1 MKFFHG
7 EKRTLCNRKK
17 GTCQNLGGPGPPLA
31 PPVPTPLRASLT
43 FDQLK
48 EVLMDVEVQL
58 NNRPLGYME
67 DDIGAP
73 HDFYVTRV

>member
-1 MKFFHG
+1 MKVA
-7 EKRTLCNRKK
+7 LRKAV
-17 GTCQNLGGPGPPLA
+17 G
-31 PPVPTPLRASLT
+31 RASLT

-67 DDIGAP
+67 DDIES
-73 HDFYVTRV
+73 D